1 MATKSDLADP
11 TLIEGWLRDMNLAP
25 VRKSDSVNAWN
36 VEFTI
41 AAGNS
46 PLVIGIVNPRALP
59 RAIMFVCGLAAA
71 PEHIVAFS
79 NLDED
84 LRKEF
89 WNQLR
94 STLNREFVEYQIE
107 GTIGIECPKTVRL
120 TAVRFDDGLTLD
132 SFARTLS
139 SVCKAAADAAT
150 YFTDRLGNARRP
162 APQGLAS

>member
-1 MATKSDLADP
+1 MVTKSDLAEP

-25 VRKSDSVNAWN
+25 VRKPDAVNNWN

-41 AAGNS
+41 AAGTS
-46 PLVIGIVNPRALP
+46 PLAIACVNPRPLP
-59 RAIMFVCGLAAA
+59 RAIMLVCGLAAA
-71 PEHIVAFS
+71 PEHMVAFKEL
-79 NLDED
+79 NED
-84 LRKEF
+84 LRREF

-107 GTIGIECPKTVRL
+107 GAAVFECPKTVRVS
-120 TAVRFDDGLTLD
+120 AVRFDDGLTLD

-150 YFTDRLGNARRP
+150 HFTDRLGNARRP
-162 APQGLAS
+162 APPGLAS

>member
-1 MATKSDLADP
+1 MVTKSDLADP
-11 TLIEGWLRDMNLAP
+11 ALIEGWLRDMNLAP
-25 VRKSDSVNAWN
+25 VRKSDPVNAWN

-41 AAGNS
+41 AAGTS
-46 PLVIGIVNPRALP
+46 PLAIAIVNPRPLP

-71 PEHIVAFS
+71 PEHMIAFS

-107 GTIGIECPKTVRL
+107 GAAIVECPKTVRVS
-120 TAVRFDDGLTLD
+120 AVRFDDGLTLD

-150 YFTDRLGNARRP
+150 HFTARLGNPRRP
-162 APQGLAS
+162 APQSLSS

>member
-1 MATKSDLADP
+1 MLTKSDLADP
-11 TLIEGWLRDMNLAP
+11 TLIEGWLRDMNLVP
-25 VRKSDSVNAWN
+25 IRKADSVNNWN

-41 AAGNS
+41 AAGTS
-46 PLVIGIVNPRALP
+46 PLAIAVVNPRSIP

-71 PEHIVAFS
+71 PDHMNAFK

-84 LRKEF
+84 LRKDF

-107 GTIGIECPKTVRL
+107 GTPGIECPKTVRVS
-120 TAVRFDDGLTLD
+120 AVRFDDGLTLD

-150 YFTDRLGNARRP
+150 HYSDRLGSPRRP
-162 APQGLAS
+162 AAQTLSS